1 MNDFLN
7 DWINLTKKHSK
18 KEFIY
23 KRELLIEKKSRWKFL
38 PNTSRYFTSTISSEL
53 IPVQPMEVPNPLGFL
68 SFMYYEDF
76 NYDSNNYNNILLIE
90 KIKKSE
96 QINVRF

>member
-7 DWINLTKKHSK
+7 DWIDLVKKHNK

-23 KRELLIEKKSRWKFL
+23 KRELLIEKTTRWRFL
-38 PNTSRYFTSTISSEL
+38 PIISRYLASTISTDL
-53 IPVQPMEVPNPLGFL
+53 ISVQPMEAPNPIDILF
-68 SFMYYEDF
+68 YVDY
-76 NYDSNNYNNILLIE
+76 NYNLNEYDNILLIE

>member
-7 DWINLTKKHSK
+7 DWIILTKKHSK
-18 KEFIY
+18 KESIY
-23 KRELLIEKKSRWKFL
+23 KRELLIEKKTRWKLF
-38 PNTSRYFTSTISSEL
+38 PNISRYFTSTISTDL
-53 IPVQPMEVPNPLGFL
+53 ISVQPMEAPNPINILF
-68 SFMYYEDF
+68 YVDY
-76 NYDSNNYNNILLIE
+76 NYDLNEYDNILLIE

>member
-38 PNTSRYFTSTISSEL
+38 LNTSTYLASTLSLEL
-53 IPVQPMEVPNPLGFL
+53 IPVQPMEAPNPIDILF
-68 SFMYYEDF
+68 YVDY
-76 NYDSNNYNNILLIE
+76 NYDLNECNNILLIE
-90 KIKKSE
+90 KKM
-96 QINVRF
+96 

>member
-38 PNTSRYFTSTISSEL
+38 PNTSRYFASTISTDL
-53 IPVQPMEVPNPLGFL
+53 IPVQPMEAPNPLGILFY
-68 SFMYYEDF
+68 MDF
-76 NYDSNNYNNILLIE
+76 NYDLNEYDNILLIE

>member
-18 KEFIY
+18 KESIY
-23 KRELLIEKKSRWKFL
+23 KRELLIEKKTLRKLF
-38 PNTSRYFTSTISSEL
+38 PNISRYFASTIATDL
-53 IPVQPMEVPNPLGFL
+53 IPIQPMEAPNPIGILF
-68 SFMYYEDF
+68 YVDY
-76 NYDSNNYNNILLIE
+76 NYDLNEYDNILLIE

>member
-18 KEFIY
+18 KESIY
-23 KRELLIEKKSRWKFL
+23 KRELLIEKKTHWKFF
-38 PNTSRYFTSTISSEL
+38 PNISRYFASTISTDL
-53 IPVQPMEVPNPLGFL
+53 IPVQPMEFPDPLGILF
-68 SFMYYEDF
+68 YVDF
-76 NYDSNNYNNILLIE
+76 NYNLNEYDNILLIE

-96 QINVRF
+96 H